1 MRSQF
6 IQSDR
11 AIDRSRVKSNP
22 SIPLLCR
29 FGSYVPNL
37 DARDAHRMC
46 FRSNVTVFARWR
58 RRRDAGRGCRRT
70 PFGPITALALDQGM
84 LHDERQV
91 IADFGNMSARAR
103 QAASRYGTVHPGH
116 QLLRQLARLRGH
128 WHVLIAAFP
137 RMTAA
142 PGKPSRR
149 SRRGCQPRP
158 GQAQPPRRS
167 PARPRRPPAGPR
179 NPGCAYYR
187 SP

>member
-1 MRSQF
+1 MPIRQLCAEPRCARRSPNVF
-6 IQSDR
+6 PIQR
-11 AIDRSRVKSNP
+11 HGVCALETAARRGSRMPAN
-22 SIPLLCR
+22 
-29 FGSYVPNL
+29 
-37 DARDAHRMC
+37 
-46 FRSNVTVFARWR
+46 T
-58 RRRDAGRGCRRT
+58 
-70 PFGPITALALDQGM
+70 FGPITALALDQGM